1 MENTAF
7 FDKTDELLVKYLTGA
22 ATETERIDAL
32 SWIETNDEN
41 KRYFNEL
48 KDVYE
53 AAKLTQPASEYNT
66 DLTWE
71 KVKSRHYKRL
81 VITLREDEV
90 KKRRQFIKELM
101 KYAAIFVVALSLG
114 VAGYLSLNRNT
125 NNSSK
130 IVWNTIEAPFGSRAH
145 LTLADGTK
153 VWLNAG
159 SQLRYS
165 SNFSSQNREIFLEGE
180 AYFDVTPN
188 KKMQFIVRTSHLDVK
203 VFGTEFNVKAY
214 PDENII
220 QTTLVRGSVILEG
233 DIIAK
238 NGKGIVLLKPNQTA
252 TYFIHPQVSD
262 KMSNKSGDQI
272 ERKIAGNE
280 NLEIIPVV
288 NPIVYTSWKD
298 SKWIIEG
305 ETLSDLAKKLER
317 RFNMKFIFQS
327 NTLQDYRFTGT
338 LKEETLEQVLNLIK
352 LSAPIDY
359 MIQNNEVYLNENKS
373 FKNSY
378 DELLLKK

>member
-7 FDKTDELLVKYLTGA
+7 FDKTDELLVKYLTGS
-22 ATETERIDAL
+22 ATETERNEAL
-32 SWIETNDEN
+32 SWMQMNDEN
-41 KRYFNEL
+41 QRYFNEL
-48 KDVYE
+48 RDVYE
-53 AAKLTQPASEYNT
+53 AAKLTQYPNEYNA
-66 DLTWE
+66 DLSWE

-81 VITLREDEV
+81 ATTLQPDSE
-90 KKRRQFIKELM
+90 KKRRLPFKELL
-101 KYAAIFVVALSLG
+101 KYAAIFLIGLSLG
-114 VAGYLSLNRNT
+114 VAGYLSLNRNQKI
-125 NNSSK
+125 SSK
-130 IVWNTIEAPFGSRAH
+130 IVWNTIEAPFGSRAR

-188 KKMQFIVRTSHLDVK
+188 KKLQFIVRTSHLDVK

-214 PDENII
+214 PDEDII
-220 QTTLVRGSVILEG
+220 QTTLVRGSVTLEG

-238 NGKGIVLLKPNQTA
+238 SGRGIVHLKPNQTA
-252 TYFIHPQVSD
+252 TYFIHPRVSD
-262 KMSNKSGDQI
+262 KTTDKRQDQI
-272 ERKIAGNE
+272 ETKLSGNE

-288 NPIVYTSWKD
+288 DPIVYTSWKD

-305 ETLSDLAKKLER
+305 EALSDLAKKLER
-317 RFNMKFIFQS
+317 RFNMKFIFKS
-327 NTLQDYRFTGT
+327 NTLQHYRFTGT
-338 LKEETLEQVLNLIK
+338 LKDETLEQVLNLIK

-359 MIQNNEVYLNENKS
+359 QIQNNEVYLNENKS